1 MRRANP
7 RAGKVPMSDS
17 HRLTSWI
24 DWYRFAR
31 GALGLYHTEAVSY
44 ANARY
49 LEEQNRQRL
58 RERDAA

>member
-1 MRRANP
+1 
-7 RAGKVPMSDS
+7 MSES

-31 GALGLYHTEAVSY
+31 RTLGLQHAEAAAY

-58 RERDAA
+58 RDRDVA

>member
-1 MRRANP
+1 
-7 RAGKVPMSDS
+7 MSNS

-31 GALGLYHTEAVSY
+31 HTLGLHHPEAVSY

-58 RERDAA
+58 RGKHAA

>member
-1 MRRANP
+1 
-7 RAGKVPMSDS
+7 MSTS
-17 HRLTSWI
+17 QRLTSWI

-31 GALGLYHTEAVSY
+31 HTLELHHSEAVAY

-49 LEEQNRQRL
+49 LEEQNRERL